1 MHQQSTISKYIIKAW
16 KLKIERWSNCEKS
29 HVPLF
34 FLPSFFL
41 PFFFP
46 PDLFARSCN
55 AHRIEL
61 ARIELSRG
69 YGTRDKMVTGPDEK
83 RSLTRPRIPG
93 SYDTRTQSET
103 IDTRKQS
110 APGRAHFYTIPIR
123 RAIQLRR
130 TSHTAICNILREQ
143 SSSRDRQC
151 MRSRASQW
159 HLHLYW
165 HGARTGSW
173 TAADA

>member
-1 MHQQSTISKYIIKAW
+1 MRSTINNIEIYNQS
-16 KLKIERWSNCEKS
+16 LKIENRKVVKLRKI
-29 HVPLF
+29 VPLF

-69 YGTRDKMVTGPDEK
+69 CGTRDKMVTGPDEK

-93 SYDTRTQSET
+93 SYDTRTTQSET

-143 SSSRDRQC
+143 SFSRDRQC
-151 MRSRASQW
+151 MRSRASQ
-159 HLHLYW
+159 
-165 HGARTGSW
+165 
-173 TAADA
+173 